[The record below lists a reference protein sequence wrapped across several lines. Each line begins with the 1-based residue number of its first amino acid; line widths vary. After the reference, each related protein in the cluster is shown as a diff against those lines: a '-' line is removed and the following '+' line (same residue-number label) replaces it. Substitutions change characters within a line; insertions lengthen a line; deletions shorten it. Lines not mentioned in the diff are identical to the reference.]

1 MISHNPHDCPFL
13 LQVMDKEIGPGL
25 TQGHRAGPGSTEGQ
39 LLGEAE
45 SYPRYCVLCQVWAH
59 CSFHVVAKVGTS
71 PKFTEWQDLSLG
83 FQSCCWVRSPL
94 RKEIHFLILIPVEY
108 LHYFCIL
115 CIILG
120 ELSDYQFFECASIRY
135 QCIVESCNT
144 GNIRLSQQG
153 FHANRA
159 EFIHLK
165 KKKKKTNIWGKVLPS
180 HIFFKHKVQVSWSLF
195 D

>member
-1 MISHNPHDCPFL
+1 M
-13 LQVMDKEIGPGL
+13 
-25 TQGHRAGPGSTEGQ
+25 
-39 LLGEAE
+39 LGEAE
-45 SYPRYCVLCQVWAH
+45 SYPRYCALCQVWAH

-71 PKFTEWQDLSLG
+71 PKFTEWQNLSLG

-135 QCIVESCNT
+135 QCIVESCNP
-144 GNIRLSQQG
+144 GNISLSQQC
-153 FHANRA
+153 FHSNRA
-159 EFIHLK
+159 EFIHIK
-165 KKKKKTNIWGKVLPS
+165 RKPNIWGKLLPS
-180 HIFFKHKVQVSWSLF
+180 LIFLSAQFRWADHCLINPFGWSMK
-195 D
+195 